1 MGRGKGAN
9 GLSAKPEKAPRKRL
23 GTLAPAQAAYAGLEH
38 TKKHGDVTDA
48 YNAARKIPG
57 VSKEEAA
64 RTAKK
69 YGNDRA
75 KVVERVKTHHGITTK
90 PRGKKEKN
98 KLLII
103 I

>member
-1 MGRGKGAN
+1 
-9 GLSAKPEKAPRKRL
+9 
-23 GTLAPAQAAYAGLEH
+23 LAPAQAAYSGLEH

-75 KVVERVKTHHGITTK
+75 KVVERVKAHHGITSK
-90 PRGKKEKN
+90 SKKERK
-98 KLLII
+98 K
-103 I
+103 